1 MSFKFYLHLSFLF
14 HKKNNIYHLK
24 RNWTHFRQ
32 MRKRETRDSGLLV
45 RPETRDPGPIL
56 WVRPEARYPRPET
69 RDPTH
74 RWDAGP
80 KTQHP
85 GSWRWIFRE
94 FSHFS
99 LKPGAY
105 EWIHVLYAF
114 YVCFVCFSLPYQK
127 AYTLLIFDH
136 LNKLLFPSFCKT
148 FHHAAVMKCLN
159 FLQNQWQ

>member
-1 MSFKFYLHLSFLF
+1 
-14 HKKNNIYHLK
+14 
-24 RNWTHFRQ
+24 

-85 GSWRWIFRE
+85 GS
-94 FSHFS
+94 
-99 LKPGAY
+99 
-105 EWIHVLYAF
+105 
-114 YVCFVCFSLPYQK
+114 
-127 AYTLLIFDH
+127 
-136 LNKLLFPSFCKT
+136 
-148 FHHAAVMKCLN
+148 
-159 FLQNQWQ
+159 